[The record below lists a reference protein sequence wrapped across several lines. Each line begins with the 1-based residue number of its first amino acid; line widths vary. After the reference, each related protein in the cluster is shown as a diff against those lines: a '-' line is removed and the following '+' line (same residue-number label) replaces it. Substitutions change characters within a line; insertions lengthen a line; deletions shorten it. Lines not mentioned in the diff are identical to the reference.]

1 LKIRD
6 ASKPKTQE
14 RKVDIQ
20 KLKVV
25 EDLVKQPEK
34 EKPQEP
40 ITQNPRFKVFTP
52 ASDDKTK
59 LESEKSIDKKSHSP
73 KTLIIKSKS

>member
-1 LKIRD
+1 M
-6 ASKPKTQE
+6 SKPKTEE
-14 RKVDIQ
+14 RKVNIQ
-20 KLKVV
+20 KLKIF
-25 EDLVKQPEK
+25 EDLVKNPEK
-34 EKPQEP
+34 ENPLEQIK
-40 ITQNPRFKVFTP
+40 QNPRFKVFTP

>member
-1 LKIRD
+1 M
-6 ASKPKTQE
+6 TQE

-20 KLKVV
+20 KSKVV
-25 EDLVKQPEK
+25 EDLIKHPEK
-34 EKPQEP
+34 EKPLEP
-40 ITQNPRFKVFTP
+40 KKQYPRFKVFTP
-52 ASDDKTK
+52 AADDKTK